1 MYDKSLCSLGNIL
14 STLSLQAALSDQCGG
29 CSVLFWLS
37 LCGIVV
43 VLVLV
48 CVGGSVWF
56 RWCRSCLRLRCPKF
70 GRVRRSSVVYC
81 AS

>member
-1 MYDKSLCSLGNIL
+1 M
-14 STLSLQAALSDQCGG
+14 
-29 CSVLFWLS
+29 LFWLS

-56 RWCRSCLRLRCPKF
+56 KWCRSCLRLRCPKF
-70 GRVRRSSVVYC
+70 EGERSSVVYS
-81 AS
+81 AN